1 MRQPLGLL
9 LVLLAAGPGL
19 VSALPN
25 NTAGGAAQFLQLGAG
40 ARALGMGEAY
50 GPVADGVDA
59 IYWNPAGL
67 AALTRSEATYT
78 RQEFLRFFH
87 HDFVAYA
94 RPVRFLGGVMGMSLT
109 RLSQDSLPLVD
120 KANVTIGQFSPHSE
134 AVAFSYARAFA
145 GEAPEA
151 RDREYFRDNWTM
163 PGTYRPLRHEL
174 DPWSGA
180 FMLGLSLK
188 LINENIFD
196 RNSTAFAVDGGALY
210 RPVDLEDLSMS
221 AVLRNVGTPQKFIS
235 QSENLPLEFDLGIAY
250 RHRFNGS
257 HLLPAVEAAFP
268 YYGNP
273 FVKLGVEYRTPV
285 AENITMSM
293 RGGYK
298 TQTAYDLSPLT
309 GLTAGFGV
317 GLRKLDVDFGFQ
329 PLAELGQV
337 YRISLGFRW

>member
-1 MRQPLGLL
+1 MAM
-9 LVLLAAGPGL
+9 LVLTPC
-19 VSALPN
+19 VHALPN
-25 NTAGGAAQFLQLGAG
+25 NTAGGTSQFLQLGVG

-50 GPVADGVDA
+50 GPVVEGADA

-67 AALTRSEATYT
+67 AALTRSEATYS

-87 HDFVAYA
+87 HDFAAYA
-94 RPVRFLGGVMGMSLT
+94 RPVRFLGGVIGVSLT

-120 KANVTIGQFSPHSE
+120 KTNVTIGEFSPHSE
-134 AVAFSYARAFA
+134 AVALAYARAFA

-163 PGTYRPLRHEL
+163 PGTYRPLKHEL

-180 FMLGLSLK
+180 FMLGLSVK
-188 LINENIFD
+188 DINENIYD
-196 RNSTAFAVDGGALY
+196 RNSSAAAVDGGALY
-210 RPVDLEDLSMS
+210 RPVDMEDFSMS
-221 AVLRNVGTPQKFIS
+221 AVFRNVGTQQRFIS
-235 QSENLPLEFDLGIAY
+235 QSESLPMEFDLGLAY

-257 HLLPAVEAAFP
+257 HLLPAFEVALP

-273 FVKLGVEYRTPV
+273 FAKMGVEYRTPV
-285 AENITMSM
+285 AENTTMSM

-298 TQTAYDLSPLT
+298 TQTVYDLSPLT

-317 GLRKLDVDFGFQ
+317 GFRKLDVDFGFQ

-337 YRISLGFRW
+337 YRITLGMHW